1 MYGEAQIGAAFS
13 GSVIRVND
21 DDSAVDPDVVL
32 RIRIAQLRQEHQ
44 DLDAA
49 VHALEGG
56 ARPDMIQI
64 ARLKKKKLVLRDQ
77 LTQLEDQLTPDII
90 A

>member
-1 MYGEAQIGAAFS
+1 MSDEPKPDADALRAQIAT
-13 GSVIRVND
+13 
-21 DDSAVDPDVVL
+21 L
-32 RIRIAQLRQEHQ
+32 KLEHH

-49 VHALEGG
+49 VGALEAMAG
-56 ARPDMIQI
+56 PDQIQI

-77 LTQLEDQLTPDII
+77 ISRLEDQLTPDII